1 MFAIVLVVFMT
12 TVDGLCFS
20 DVSVELPFTLMH
32 PKPPEESV
40 YRDGESGSRPGPA
53 SGPGPGSGPAPG
65 SEPLTELKLTF
76 RVTSHMTEIYFQP

>member
-53 SGPGPGSGPAPG
+53 SGPAPG